1 MNVMANDLSRLVP
14 GARGFLE
21 REHRLLIGGEWVR
34 SASSETFE
42 VIDPSSGQ
50 VLTKVPRGNAD
61 DIDRA
66 VKAAHA
72 ALNDPAWRDMQ
83 PSDRERLMHR
93 FADVIEAHAE
103 ELGQMEALDVG
114 MPSLIGQFG
123 EVGNVL
129 ATLRYMAGWPTKIHG
144 QTLDIGE
151 ALPEKR
157 YFSYTRREPVGVVGA
172 IVPWNV
178 PLMIAMWKIAPALAT
193 GCTIVLKPSEV
204 TPLGALRLG
213 ELAIEAGIPP
223 GVLNIVTGFG
233 ADAGTALVAHP
244 LVDKISFTGSVATGK
259 AINKLATDTM
269 KNVTL
274 ELGGKSPV
282 LVLDDANL
290 KKAVPAI
297 ARGIFGN
304 TGQVCVAGSRLYVQR
319 GIYEQAVEMLSKQAR
334 SLKMGPGL
342 HPESQI
348 GPLVSAQHRE
358 KVMGYIKA
366 GLEQGAQAVTGGHA
380 IEGPGYY
387 VEPTIFANPSQESKV
402 VQEEIFGPV
411 ITAIPFD
418 DLEHG
423 AALANDSIYGLASYV
438 WGTDIQKIHQI
449 IPRIRAGSVFVNSE
463 PFPHPAMPLGGT
475 KQSGIGKDLGEEA
488 LNHYTELK
496 SVMIG
501 LN

>member
-1 MNVMANDLSRLVP
+1 MNVMANDMSRLVSS
-14 GARGFLE
+14 ARSFLQ
-21 REHRLLIGGEWVR
+21 RDQKLLIDGEWVE
-34 SASSETFE
+34 SAGGDTFD
-42 VIDPSSGQ
+42 VIDPSSGEA
-50 VLTKVPRGNAD
+50 VAKVPRGNAE

-66 VKAAHA
+66 VQAATV
-72 ALNDPAWRDMQ
+72 ALNDPAWRGMQ

-114 MPSLIGQFG
+114 MPSLIGQHA

-129 ATLRYMAGWPTKIHG
+129 ATLRYMAGWPTKIKG
-144 QTLDIGE
+144 DTIDIGN

-157 YFSYTRREPVGVVGA
+157 FFAYTAREPVGVVGA

-178 PLMIAMWKIAPALAT
+178 PLMIAMWKIAPALAA
-193 GCTIVLKPSEV
+193 GCTIILKPSEV

-213 ELAIEAGIPP
+213 ELALDAGVPP
-223 GVLNIVTGFG
+223 GVINIVTGFG
-233 ADAGTALVAHP
+233 AEAGEALVAHP
-244 LVDKISFTGSVATGK
+244 GVAKISFTGSVATGK
-259 AINKLATDTM
+259 AINKLATDTL

-282 LVLDDANL
+282 IMLDDANVD
-290 KKAVPAI
+290 KAAPAI

-304 TGQVCVAGSRLYVQR
+304 SGQVCVAGSRLYVQSNVFD
-319 GIYEQAVEMLSKQAR
+319 QTVERLAKEAR
-334 SLKMGPGL
+334 SLKLGPGL
-342 HPESQI
+342 HPESQM
-348 GPLVSAQHRE
+348 GPLVSAQHRDR
-358 KVMGYIKA
+358 VMGYIEAGVKEGGEAVAGGKA
-366 GLEQGAQAVTGGHA
+366 VD
-380 IEGPGYY
+380 GPGYY
-387 VEPTIFANPSQESKV
+387 VEPTVLVQPPQSSTV

-418 DLEHG
+418 GLEDAG
-423 AALANDSIYGLASYV
+423 RFANDTSYGLASYI
-438 WGTDIQKIHQI
+438 WGSDIQRIHQL
-449 IPRIRAGSVFVNSE
+449 IPRIQAGSVFVNSS
-463 PFPHPAMPLGGT
+463 PFPHPAMPLGGY

-488 LNHYTELK
+488 IRHYTELK

>member
-1 MNVMANDLSRLVP
+1 
-14 GARGFLE
+14 
-21 REHRLLIGGEWVR
+21 
-34 SASSETFE
+34 
-42 VIDPSSGQ
+42 
-50 VLTKVPRGNAD
+50 
-61 DIDRA
+61 
-66 VKAAHA
+66 
-72 ALNDPAWRDMQ
+72 
-83 PSDRERLMHR
+83 
-93 FADVIEAHAE
+93 
-103 ELGQMEALDVG
+103 
-114 MPSLIGQFG
+114 
-123 EVGNVL
+123 
-129 ATLRYMAGWPTKIHG
+129 
-144 QTLDIGE
+144 
-151 ALPEKR
+151 
-157 YFSYTRREPVGVVGA
+157 
-172 IVPWNV
+172 
-178 PLMIAMWKIAPALAT
+178 
-193 GCTIVLKPSEV
+193 
-204 TPLGALRLG
+204 
-213 ELAIEAGIPP
+213 
-223 GVLNIVTGFG
+223 
-233 ADAGTALVAHP
+233 
-244 LVDKISFTGSVATGK
+244 
-259 AINKLATDTM
+259 M